1 MTARTYLQATSNAA
15 AQVRQASQDWTGWCL
30 KFCRI
35 MYGVAA
41 KWPDAITA
49 WNQAKYKH
57 TTGVPPKGAL
67 VFWAVGKFGHIA
79 ISDGGGYVYSTD
91 IKRRGKV
98 DRVPITYVTSHWN
111 ATYRGWTED
120 INGVR
125 VITVAVPKAP
135 PKVSL
140 KALQYHAQHGTGKY
154 SPANSADMVKMVKQ
168 RLVNVGFGTDANS
181 FATCYAKWQ
190 AHLGY
195 RGKAADG
202 IPGLTTLKVLAR
214 NSGWT
219 VVS

>member
-1 MTARTYLQATSNAA
+1 MPKTYLEALANAA
-15 AQVRQASQDWTGWCL
+15 AQVKKASQDWTGWCL

-41 KWPDAITA
+41 LYTEADLA
-49 WNQAKYKH
+49 WDKAKYRH

-67 VFWAVGKFGHIA
+67 VFWRVGKFGHIA

-91 IKRRGKV
+91 IMRRGKV
-98 DRVPITYVTSHWN
+98 DRVPITYVTSHWR
-111 ATYRGWTED
+111 ATYLGWTED

-135 PKVSL
+135 PRVSL
-140 KALQYHAQHGTGKY
+140 KALQYHAAHGTGKY
-154 SPANSADMVKMVKQ
+154 SPANSADMVAMVKK
-168 RLVNVGFGTDANS
+168 RLVNVGFGKDSNS
-181 FATCYAKWQ
+181 FATCYQLWQ
-190 AHLGY
+190 KHLGY
-195 RGKAADG
+195 SGKAADG

-219 VVS
+219 IVS